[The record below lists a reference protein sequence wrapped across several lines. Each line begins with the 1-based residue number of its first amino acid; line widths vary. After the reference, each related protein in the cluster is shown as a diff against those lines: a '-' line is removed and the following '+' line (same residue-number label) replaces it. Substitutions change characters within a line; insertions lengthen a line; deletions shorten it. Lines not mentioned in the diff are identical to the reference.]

1 MKDDEKVYWTSVFAL
16 LTFVMAIYIME
27 LL

>member
-1 MKDDEKVYWTSVFAL
+1 MKDDEKMYWMSVFAL